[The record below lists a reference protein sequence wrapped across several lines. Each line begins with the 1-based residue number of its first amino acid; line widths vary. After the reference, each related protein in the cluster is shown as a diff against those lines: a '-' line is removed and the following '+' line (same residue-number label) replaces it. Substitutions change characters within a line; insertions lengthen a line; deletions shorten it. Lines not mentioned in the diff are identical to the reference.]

1 MTSFLF
7 KSSRGLI
14 KNSTINLELL
24 DRQIKFLLKEQRL
37 QRSDLKDIKL
47 MINKVLIDK
56 HLQDQVDDYFEENP
70 DEPPNDIKDLD

>member
-7 KSSRGLI
+7 KSSKGLI
-14 KNSTINLELL
+14 KNSPIDLVALNRDVLMLL
-24 DRQIKFLLKEQRL
+24 REQRL

-56 HLQDQVDDYFEENP
+56 HLQDQVDNYFEENP